1 MKNLKIKKEVE
12 ERYNKYFSKYEK
24 RLDEMENKLDKK
36 VELDEVKA
44 LIQENKES
52 AATGGNDQDG
62 TLTSQ

>member
-36 VELDEVKA
+36 VELDG
-44 LIQENKES
+44 S
-52 AATGGNDQDG
+52 
-62 TLTSQ
+62 